1 MTPSAITATPPG
13 ARAAAWPRATDSERL
28 LDIDVASQRFR
39 DVAITEL
46 PNLFEPG
53 DLIVVNDAATLPASL
68 FAESPDGKRL
78 EVRLLGENVA
88 RATFDAL
95 LFGPGDWRTPTERRP
110 SPPRVSPGATL
121 RFASD
126 LTARV
131 VAIDAESP
139 RLVELCFSG
148 DRSAFWPALYRHGK
162 PIQYSHLSGPLEL
175 WQVQTR
181 FAARP
186 WATELPSAGRPLSW
200 ESLLALRRRGV
211 GLARVTHAAGLSST
225 GSSELDRRLPRA
237 ERYEIPEATCKAI
250 ERTQAAGGCVIA
262 VGTTVVR
269 ALEASAASA
278 RGLAPGPGVAEL
290 RIGPGFRPRLA
301 DGVLT
306 GLHEPGTSHFS
317 LLEAFA
323 PTSLLERAYRYSLR
337 AGYLHHEFGD
347 SWLVC

>member
-1 MTPSAITATPPG
+1 MTPLAIDATPAA
-13 ARAAAWPRATDSERL
+13 ARAAGWPRATDSERL
-28 LDIDVASQRFR
+28 LDVDVATRRFR

-46 PNLFEPG
+46 PSLFEPG
-53 DLIVVNDAATLPASL
+53 DLVVVNDAATLPASL
-68 FAESPDGKRL
+68 FAESPDGERL
-78 EVRLLGENVA
+78 EVRLLGENVD

-110 SPPRVSPGATL
+110 LPPRLVPGATL
-121 RFASD
+121 RFAAD
-126 LTARV
+126 LCAEV
-131 VAIDAESP
+131 LAIDAE
-139 RLVELCFSG
+139 RFVELRFAG
-148 DRSAFWPALYRHGK
+148 DRDAFWPALYRHGK
-162 PIQYSHLSGPLEL
+162 PIQYSHVSGPLEL

-186 WATELPSAGRPLSW
+186 WASELPSAGRPLSW

-211 GLARVTHAAGLSST
+211 GLAGVTHAAGLSST

-237 ERYEIPEATCKAI
+237 ERYEIPEATCAAI

-290 RIGPGFRPRLA
+290 RIGPGFRPRVA

-323 PTSLLERAYRYSLR
+323 PRSLLERAYRHSLR